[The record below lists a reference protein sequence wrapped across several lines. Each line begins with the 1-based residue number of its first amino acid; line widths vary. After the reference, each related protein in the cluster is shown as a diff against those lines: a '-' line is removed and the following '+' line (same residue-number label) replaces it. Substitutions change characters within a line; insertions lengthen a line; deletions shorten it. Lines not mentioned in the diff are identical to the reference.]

1 VVRGKSEKEREYL
14 MESAKK
20 LEQVGC
26 FSLLVESVPKKLA
39 QEITQSLKVPTIGI
53 GAGAECDG
61 QVLVVNDILGLFEDF
76 KPKFVRRYAELG
88 NQIRKACKNYL
99 DDVKSGKF
107 PSEEESY

>member
-1 VVRGKSEKEREYL
+1 MPKE
-14 MESAKK
+14 
-20 LEQVGC
+20 
-26 FSLLVESVPKKLA
+26 LA

-53 GAGAECDG
+53 GAGVECDG
-61 QVLVVNDILGLFEDF
+61 QVLVINDILGLFEDF

-88 NQIRKACKNYL
+88 KEIKKACKNYL